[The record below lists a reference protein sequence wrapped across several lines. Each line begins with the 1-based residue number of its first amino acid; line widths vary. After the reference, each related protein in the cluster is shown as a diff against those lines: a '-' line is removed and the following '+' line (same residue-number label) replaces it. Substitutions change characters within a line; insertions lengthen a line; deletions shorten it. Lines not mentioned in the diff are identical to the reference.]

1 MAAKR
6 KQIKRDPFR
15 LNEPAARI
23 AGGSRRSS
31 VVEKGGAF
39 ARIRDRERLY
49 GVLLQHDPD
58 DHQPHLTA
66 RDMGVL
72 RLIAT
77 EGPLANHVPAIRR
90 NAILLLATS
99 PTPENLEVL
108 AELAVTGEDFYVRS
122 HALLAL
128 GGTGLRVTA
137 HLLRDA
143 LSASESTERQAAEA
157 GLRLLARRVG
167 PGILRI
173 LRETERDDSRRAVL
187 DRVLGGL
194 NEQRPKRRPPRQT
207 AARKR
212 ARTGG

>member
-1 MAAKR
+1 
-6 KQIKRDPFR
+6 
-15 LNEPAARI
+15 
-23 AGGSRRSS
+23 
-31 VVEKGGAF
+31 VKGRAF

-49 GVLLQHDPD
+49 NVLLQHDPD
-58 DHQPHLTA
+58 GPQPHLTA
-66 RDMGVL
+66 RDMSVL

-90 NAILLLATS
+90 SATLLLATS
-99 PTPENLEVL
+99 PTPENLEIL

-128 GGTGLRVTA
+128 GGTGLKVTA

-157 GLRLLARRVG
+157 GLRLLAGRAG
-167 PGILRI
+167 PGILRM
-173 LRETERDDSRRAVL
+173 LRETERDGSRRAVL
-187 DRVLGGL
+187 DRILGRL
-194 NEQRPKRRPPRQT
+194 NEQRPKRRPQRQT

-212 ARTGG
+212 ARR

>member
-6 KQIKRDPFR
+6 KQVKRNPFR
-15 LNEPAARI
+15 LNEPAARV

-31 VVEKGGAF
+31 VVVKGRAF

-58 DHQPHLTA
+58 GPEPHLTA
-66 RDMGVL
+66 PDMSVL

-77 EGPLANHVPAIRR
+77 EGPLANQVPVIRR
-90 NAILLLATS
+90 SAILLLATS

-128 GGTGLRVTA
+128 GGTGLKVTA

-143 LSASESTERQAAEA
+143 LSASESTERQAAET
-157 GLRLLARRVG
+157 GLRMLAGRCG

-173 LRETERDDSRRAVL
+173 LRETEPDDSRRAVL
-187 DRVLGGL
+187 DRILGGL
-194 NEQRPKRRPPRQT
+194 NEQGPERRAPRQT

-212 ARTGG
+212 VRTGG

>member
-6 KQIKRDPFR
+6 KQIKRDPYR
-15 LNEPAARI
+15 LNEPI
-23 AGGSRRSS
+23 APIVGGGRRSS
-31 VVEKGGAF
+31 VVVKSGAF
-39 ARIRDRERLY
+39 ASIRDRERLY
-49 GVLLQHDPD
+49 GVLLQHDPEGP
-58 DHQPHLTA
+58 QPHLTA
-66 RDMGVL
+66 RDMSVL
-72 RLIAT
+72 RVIAT
-77 EGPLANHVPAIRR
+77 EGPLTNQVPAIRR
-90 NAILLLATS
+90 SAILLLATS

-128 GGTGLRVTA
+128 GHTGLKVTA

-143 LSASESTERQAAEA
+143 LSASESTERQAAEG
-157 GLRLLARRVG
+157 GLRILAGRAG
-167 PGILRI
+167 SGILRI

-187 DRVLGGL
+187 DRILGGL
-194 NEQRPKRRPPRQT
+194 NEQRPKRRAPRQT